1 DFGLARIVKGEEDG
15 EANTNRV
22 VGTYGYMP
30 PEYAM
35 EGLFSEK
42 SDVYSFGVLLLEIV
56 SGRRNSSFYNN
67 EDSLSLVGFA
77 WKLWLEDN
85 IISLIDPE
93 VWDACF
99 ESSMLR
105 CIQIGLLCVQELP
118 RERPNISTV
127 VLMLISE
134 ITHLP
139 PPGKVAFVYKQN
151 PRQKSD
157 PSNSNNNVTLSE
169 VQGR

>member
-1 DFGLARIVKGEEDG
+1 MQWRGF
-15 EANTNRV
+15 
-22 VGTYGYMP
+22 
-30 PEYAM
+30 
-35 EGLFSEK
+35 FSEK

-56 SGRRNSSFYNN
+56 SGRRNSSFYHS

-77 WKLWLEDN
+77 WKLWLEEN

-93 VWDACF
+93 VWDPCY

-105 CIQIGLLCVQELP
+105 CIHIGLLCVQELP
-118 RERPNISTV
+118 RERPSISTV

-139 PPGKVAFVYKQN
+139 PPGKVAFVQKQN
-151 PRQKSD
+151 SRSAESSQKSQ
-157 PSNSNNNVTLSE
+157 SNSNNNVTLSE
-169 VQGR
+169 VHGR